1 MTSTKPIK
9 SGGTLKTSPTPSSLT
24 TTAPTSSS
32 ISTTTPTSSTSPASL
47 GANAVSYEANSVV
60 LLHYLKEQH
69 DRFLSEIEQLAAPL
83 RRSLALSSPSQIG
96 CRKCDRRAGLMDTT
110 PLPAILRMR
119 DHLTFIPPVQEED
132 HGFFCYDRLYTSHF
146 KYYPSGEQE
155 ARASARRVI
164 TRLNQGGGALALEA
178 SYKLV
183 KSFLSGH
190 STWLSSF
197 DLQAPKL
204 TYLATIAILSIHN
217 DTSGVR
223 LCLVP
228 TRVFTSLQGKPL
240 TYNDCVTDLPATF
253 PKPLKFA
260 LQDLFCY
267 GSLQADIQ
275 AMYNSVRYS
284 ADSARQTLTFCLRT
298 PEGRPTMSL
307 AHAQDPALHC
317 LKSSVLEWGLKDA
330 PHCAQ
335 QALAQCVPTYRKH
348 HPEEDAQPL
357 PHFLLNCVEDM
368 INFSVHMDDLNGA
381 ISFPMLDRYAKL
393 TNQESPVPD
402 CDCKTEDC
410 GRIISDGIWLHSC
423 PTATISDKLWE
434 DHQRFMLTTTQAFL
448 QHLGEVLCST
458 LSFCGFRLKF
468 LRSPQCDPKAFD
480 TVINLQQVTVP
491 SDEDIGVIR
500 PTAQELR
507 AAICKMKT
515 RSELHFIK
523 APDSLPES
531 VVHLSHR
538 YDGRSVALNI
548 THLVITCLIGKSRKK
563 SPELYSFK
571 DYQQWKDAARP
582 SFCKRSLFSL
592 LHANFCFTGRWL
604 CLYRMLM
611 KILIRTT
618 LIQQPNLTWDAPLE
632 EQVVAK
638 MELAIKLYFVL
649 TKEVLE
655 KPPDFNSYLS
665 VYFIYLFTDASA
677 QVMAQTFTI
686 LSLTNLH
693 GGKVVKAQHLKLTAS
708 AAHVAALSVPH
719 LELLSL
725 LRGVLGLQEVL
736 EALAGVG
743 IQVAPGH
750 RRAGVDSKVILAQVR
765 SPANN
770 FVKRTAHAV
779 ARIQLLLSELQMS
792 PFLEVGHQNPAHP
805 EVTFFPDLLTK
816 VSWSITLD
824 QLVNTYKRIMN
835 TNWMTKGH
843 PMNLPGWD
851 NKVAL
856 PSLTDADWMHI
867 GGVLEGELD
876 VFRKTIMSHPV
887 HTHGEVQHQ
896 ELIHSAATLIQRAAE
911 TDKELL
917 DDDVEPEPVPVP
929 GDDGPVYDMEEFLD
943 LDVIEE
949 ENTESTEMM
958 VEKEHPLDPVDV
970 TEDEATLA
978 TDDPSDVEMEK
989 HEEEPVADRADTED
1003 KQVHEQPLTTPGDT
1017 VTLNQLQ
1024 PASTSEWRTQLE
1036 QLQERFHSRGLGSRG
1051 VIPILTNVLQFGV
1064 KLRANSK
1071 LGLQGRAERQA
1082 ARSQQYQARLQ
1093 GSRHPK
1099 LPASCY
1105 KRTPFKDEHFMM
1117 SENVD
1122 LSSSS
1127 LGNFDSLWCGPPPH
1141 HEPTRQDLSARA
1153 FQHLLGLSHSTK
1165 WVKGFSHQSLQTHHS
1180 ESLHILRGRR
1190 QRDFKQPGM
1199 YEVRLRPVQ
1208 ENTILE
1214 RLLLWAAHRYS
1225 LGQGIHRAL
1234 NGLHCLNVYITQAE
1248 RKLTQISAECS
1259 SCCRRRAALGKTSD
1273 KMKVDRKG
1281 PTENLLLARRWL
1293 QGWTIVQS
1301 DVHGPIYV
1309 HFSPG
1314 TPARKQYIIC
1324 FLELPL
1330 KKLTSVLVASLSACD
1345 LLLALETYALQRGR
1359 ACDIFYSDYGA
1370 NYSRF
1375 HDQLSEL
1382 EPLDEEEESRK
1393 SVAWRD
1399 MLKAH
1404 YNKQKTSTS
1413 AIRFSQGRHEVL
1425 GPVEQCQY
1433 QIKRCLHSFNI
1444 HRREDPLTFQQWTF
1458 LLSCVAQVI
1467 ATRPLLIDHG
1477 RVYSPTTILRLLGE
1491 AGRGEGQHGL
1501 TFHTQGARNVTRDL
1515 NAKQEEIKKL
1525 RCDIA
1530 SVLLAHLVKKYF
1542 LDIQPRN
1549 LQLRKRGPESLCLGD
1564 IFLCPRLFKE
1574 TANVTASL
1582 LQLKQLGM
1590 SHNHGLFKRTSTH
1603 QGQRVGYVG
1612 RGFRE
1617 LYFIARGNRCT
1628 QLGDPNWQAEELP
1641 TFQLG
1646 TACPQL
1652 DNQLQGFDTFA
1663 EVETPDSATGSNSVT
1678 CANKGGAA
1686 GGEGEGGDEGAE
1698 RGEGGGAEGGEGGAR
1713 TGAKGEGREVEEE
1726 NEKTATAL
1734 PVVTRS
1740 GRTIR
1745 PPQRLQV

>member
-1 MTSTKPIK
+1 MTSTKSLK
-9 SGGTLKTSPTPSSLT
+9 SGGISKTNPSSSSLSS
-24 TTAPTSSS
+24 TAPTSSS
-32 ISTTTPTSSTSPASL
+32 LSSTAPTSSTSPASL
-47 GANAVSYEANSVV
+47 GANAISYEANSVV
-60 LLHYLKEQH
+60 LLHYLKDQH
-69 DRFLSEIEQLAAPL
+69 DRFLSEIEQLTAPL

-146 KYYPSGEQE
+146 KNYPSGEQE
-155 ARASARRVI
+155 AKASARRVV
-164 TRLNQGGGALALEA
+164 TRLNQGSGVLALEA
-178 SYKLV
+178 SYKMV

-190 STWLSSF
+190 STWLSPF

-204 TYLATIAILSIHN
+204 TYLAIIAILSIHN

-228 TRVFTSLQGKPL
+228 TRVLTSLQGKPL
-240 TYNDCVTDLPATF
+240 TYNDCVTELPATF

-298 PEGRPTMSL
+298 PEGRPTLSL
-307 AHAQDPALHC
+307 ALAQNHDLHC

-335 QALAQCVPTYRKH
+335 QALAQCVPTYRRH
-348 HPEEDAQPL
+348 HPAEDTQPL
-357 PHFLLNCVEDM
+357 THFLLNCVEDM
-368 INFSVHMDDLNGA
+368 INTSVHMDDLNGA
-381 ISFPMLDRYAKL
+381 ISFPLLACYSKL
-393 TNQESPVPD
+393 TNHETPLPACNCS
-402 CDCKTEDC
+402 TEEC
-410 GRIISDGIWLHSC
+410 SRNINDGIRLHSC
-423 PTATISDKLWE
+423 PTAIISDQLWE
-434 DHQRFMLTTTQAFL
+434 DHQRFIQTTTHEFL
-448 QHLGEVLCST
+448 QHLGAVLCRT

-468 LRSPQCDPKAFD
+468 LRSPQCDPQAFD
-480 TVINLQQVTVP
+480 TLINLQQVTVP
-491 SDEDIGVIR
+491 SDENIGVVR

-507 AAICKMKT
+507 EAICKMKT
-515 RSELHFIK
+515 KSELHFVK
-523 APDSLPES
+523 EPERLPGS

-538 YDGRSVALNI
+538 YDGQSVALNI

-563 SPELYSFK
+563 SPELYSFN
-571 DYQQWKDAARP
+571 DYQRWKDATQP
-582 SFCKRSLFSL
+582 NFCKRSLFSL

-611 KILIRTT
+611 KILIRNT
-618 LIQQPNLTWDAPLE
+618 LIQQPNLTWDEPLE
-632 EQVVAK
+632 EQVITK
-638 MELAIKLYFVL
+638 MELAIQLYFVL

-677 QVMAQTFTI
+677 QILSQTITI
-686 LSLTNLH
+686 LSLTNLQ
-693 GGKVVKAQHLKLTAS
+693 GGRVVKAQHLKLTAT

-736 EALAGVG
+736 EALDGVG

-779 ARIQLLLSELQMS
+779 ARIQLLLSDLQMS
-792 PFLEVGHQNPAHP
+792 PFFEVGHQNPAHP
-805 EVTFFPDLLTK
+805 DVTFFPDLLTK
-816 VSWSITLD
+816 VSWSTTLG
-824 QLVNTYKRIMN
+824 QLVTTYKRIMN
-835 TNWMTKGH
+835 LNWMTKCH
-843 PMNLPGWD
+843 PLDLPGWD

-867 GGVLEGELD
+867 GGVLEGEID

-887 HTHGEVQHQ
+887 HTHGDLKQH
-896 ELIHSAATLIQRAAE
+896 ELIHSAATLIQRSAE
-911 TDKELL
+911 SEEELV
-917 DDDVEPEPVPVP
+917 DDEVENDPVAFE
-929 GDDGPVYDMEEFLD
+929 DGPVYDMEEFLD
-943 LDVIEE
+943 FDAPEE
-949 ENTESTEMM
+949 ENTEVVE
-958 VEKEHPLDPVDV
+958 EKEPQLTPVAV
-970 TEDEATLA
+970 TDDEATRA
-978 TDDPSDVEMEK
+978 TDDTAEVEVQKQEGELVAGQADSPEK
-989 HEEEPVADRADTED
+989 DRQAHEKPLSPPEDNQKDEP
-1003 KQVHEQPLTTPGDT
+1003 

-1024 PASTSEWRTQLE
+1024 PCSNSEWREQME
-1036 QLQERFHSRGLGSRG
+1036 QLQKRFHSRGLGSRG
-1051 VIPILTNVLQFGV
+1051 VVQILTKVLQFGV
-1064 KLRANSK
+1064 RLKALAK
-1071 LGLQGRAERQA
+1071 LGSQGRADRQA
-1082 ARSQQYQARLQ
+1082 ARKQQHQAWMRDMHNLKGTQ
-1093 GSRHPK
+1093 TH
-1099 LPASCY
+1099 
-1105 KRTPFKDEHFMM
+1105 FKDEHFLM
-1117 SENVD
+1117 SEHVD
-1122 LSSSS
+1122 FASSS

-1141 HEPTRQDLSARA
+1141 QEPTLQDLSARA
-1153 FQHLLGLSHSTK
+1153 FQHLLSLSHSTK
-1165 WVKGFSHQSLQTHHS
+1165 WVRGFSHQSLRMHHS
-1180 ESLHILRGRR
+1180 ELLHILRGRR

-1208 ENTILE
+1208 ENTALE

-1234 NGLHCLNVYITQAE
+1234 NGLNYLNVYLTQAE
-1248 RKLTQISAECS
+1248 KKLTKISAECS

-1273 KMKVDRKG
+1273 KIKVDRKG

-1301 DVHGPIYV
+1301 DLHGPIYL

-1314 TPARKQYIIC
+1314 SPARKQYVIC

-1345 LLLALETYALQRGR
+1345 LLLALETYALQRGQ

-1375 HDQLSEL
+1375 HDQFSEL
-1382 EPLDEEEESRK
+1382 EPLDEAEESRK
-1393 SVAWRD
+1393 SVAWRN

-1404 YNKQKTSTS
+1404 YNKEKTSTS

-1433 QIKRCLHSFNI
+1433 QIKRCLHAFNI
-1444 HRREDPLTFQQWTF
+1444 HRREEPLTFQQWTF
-1458 LLSCVAQVI
+1458 LLNCVAQII
-1467 ATRPLLIDHG
+1467 ATRPLLIDQG
-1477 RVYSPTTILRLLGE
+1477 RIYSPTTILRLLGE

-1501 TFHTQGARNVTRDL
+1501 TFHTQGARDVTRDL
-1515 NAKQEEIKKL
+1515 EAKQEEIKKL

-1530 SVLLAHLVKKYF
+1530 DVLLAHLVKKYF
-1542 LDIQPRN
+1542 LDIQPRM
-1549 LQLRKRGPESLCLGD
+1549 LQLRTRGTESLCLGD
-1564 IFLCPRLFKE
+1564 IFLCPRIFKE

-1582 LQLKQLGM
+1582 LQLKQRGA
-1590 SHNHGLFKRTSTH
+1590 SHNHGLFKRTATH
-1603 QGQRVGYVG
+1603 QGQRVNYVG

-1617 LYFIARGNRCT
+1617 LYFIAKGNCCSH
-1628 QLGDPNWQAEELP
+1628 LGDPNWRAEELP

-1646 TACPQL
+1646 TACPQV

-1663 EVETPDSATGSNSVT
+1663 EAETPDSATGSNSAKCEKRGGNGGT
-1678 CANKGGAA
+1678 TDRSLRRGKG
-1686 GGEGEGGDEGAE
+1686 E
-1698 RGEGGGAEGGEGGAR
+1698 RGPR
-1713 TGAKGEGREVEEE
+1713 TGARGGGEVAAE
-1726 NEKTATAL
+1726 TAPVV

-1740 GRTIR
+1740 GRTVR
-1745 PPQRLQV
+1745 PPPRLQV

>member
-1 MTSTKPIK
+1 MR
-9 SGGTLKTSPTPSSLT
+9 
-24 TTAPTSSS
+24 
-32 ISTTTPTSSTSPASL
+32 
-47 GANAVSYEANSVV
+47 AVSYEANSVV

-83 RRSLALSSPSQIG
+83 RRSLPLSSPSQIG
-96 CRKCDRRAGLMDTT
+96 CRKCDKRAGLMDTT

-119 DHLTFIPPVQEED
+119 DHLTFVPPIQDGD

-146 KYYPSGEQE
+146 KYYPSGEQD
-155 ARASARRVI
+155 ARASAKRVI
-164 TRLNQGGGALALEA
+164 TRLNQCGGALALEA
-178 SYKLV
+178 SYKVV

-197 DLQAPKL
+197 DLQEPKL

-228 TRVFTSLQGKPL
+228 TRVLTSLKGKPIS
-240 TYNDCVTDLPATF
+240 YNDCVTELPATF

-284 ADSARQTLTFCLRT
+284 AASARQTLTFCLRT

-307 AHAQDPALHC
+307 AHAQDHVLHC

-335 QALAQCVPTYRKH
+335 QALAQCVPTYRRH
-348 HPEEDAQPL
+348 HQAEDDQPL

-368 INFSVHMDDLNGA
+368 ITTSIHMDDLNGA
-381 ISFPMLDRYAKL
+381 VSFPMLDRYSQL
-393 TNQESPVPD
+393 TNKEIPLPD
-402 CDCKTEDC
+402 CNCKAKDCSRNMT
-410 GRIISDGIWLHSC
+410 DGICLHSC
-423 PTATISDKLWE
+423 PTATISRRLWE
-434 DHQRFMLTTTQAFL
+434 DHQKFIQTTTQEFL
-448 QHLGEVLCST
+448 QHLGTVLCRT

-480 TVINLQQVTVP
+480 DLINKQKVTVP
-491 SDEDIGVIR
+491 SDDDIGVVR

-507 AAICKMKT
+507 EAICKLKT
-515 RSELHFIK
+515 QSELHFVK
-523 APDSLPES
+523 EPDCLPGS

-538 YDGRSVALNI
+538 YDGHSVALNI
-548 THLVITCLIGKSRKK
+548 THLVITCLLGKSKKK

-571 DYQQWKDAARP
+571 DYQRWKDETKP
-582 SFCKRSLFSL
+582 IFCKRSLFSL

-611 KILIRTT
+611 KILIRHT
-618 LIQQPNLTWDAPLE
+618 LIQQPHLTWDEPIE
-632 EQVVAK
+632 EQVVTK

-649 TKEVLE
+649 TKEVVE

-677 QVMAQTFTI
+677 QVMAQTVTI
-686 LSLTNLH
+686 LSLTNLQ
-693 GGKVVKAQHLKLTAS
+693 GGRVIKAQHLKLTAS

-725 LRGVLGLQEVL
+725 LRGVLSLQEVL
-736 EALAGVG
+736 EALEGVG
-743 IQVAPGH
+743 IQVAPCH

-770 FVKRTAHAV
+770 FVKRTSHAV

-792 PFLEVGHQNPAHP
+792 PFTEVGHQNPSHP
-805 EVTFFPDLLTK
+805 DVTFFPDLLTK
-816 VSWSITLD
+816 VNWSITLD
-824 QLVNTYKRIMN
+824 QLINTYKRIMN
-835 TNWMTKGH
+835 IQWMTKCH
-843 PMNLPGWD
+843 PMDVPGWD

-856 PSLTDADWMHI
+856 PSLTDSEWMHI

-876 VFRKTIMSHPV
+876 VFRKTIMAHPV
-887 HTHGEVQHQ
+887 HTKGDVQQQ
-896 ELIHSAATLIQRAAE
+896 ELIHSAATLIQKAADSE
-911 TDKELL
+911 DEFLG
-917 DDDVEPEPVPVP
+917 DDVETGTVA
-929 GDDGPVYDMEEFLD
+929 GGDGPVYDMEEFFD
-943 LDVIEE
+943 HDVPEE
-949 ENTESTEMM
+949 ESTEVMA
-958 VEKEHPLDPVDV
+958 EQAHQIPPVDV
-970 TEDEATLA
+970 LETETTKVTEEEATLA
-978 TDDPSDVEMEK
+978 IGGPSDVEVGK
-989 HEEEPVADRADTED
+989 HEGEPVAGLVETHQED
-1003 KQVHEQPLTTPGDT
+1003 NQGPDNPLTTPGEKEKDET
-1017 VTLNQLQ
+1017 VPPNHLQ
-1024 PASTSEWRTQLE
+1024 PSSPSGWRTQME
-1036 QLQERFHSRGLGSRG
+1036 HLQERFHSRGLGSRG
-1051 VIPILTNVLQFGV
+1051 VVQILTNVLQFV
-1064 KLRANSK
+1064 VRLRVYSK
-1071 LGLQGRAERQA
+1071 LGSKGRAERQA
-1082 ARSQQYQARLQ
+1082 ARTQQYQAWLRDMHNLR
-1093 GSRHPK
+1093 GSK
-1099 LPASCY
+1099 
-1105 KRTPFKDEHFMM
+1105 TPFKDEHFML
-1117 SENVD
+1117 SEHVEF
-1122 LSSSS
+1122 SSSS
-1127 LGNFDSLWCGPPPH
+1127 LGNFDSLWCGTPNH
-1141 HEPTRQDLSARA
+1141 NEPTREELSARA

-1165 WVKGFSHQSLQTHHS
+1165 VVKGFSHQRLQTHHS
-1180 ESLHILRGRR
+1180 RPLHILRGRR

-1208 ENTILE
+1208 EHTALE
-1214 RLLLWAAHRYS
+1214 SLILWAAHRYS

-1234 NGLHCLNVYITQAE
+1234 TGLNFLNVYITQAE
-1248 RKLTQISAECS
+1248 KKLTKISAECP
-1259 SCCRRRAALGKTSD
+1259 SCCRRRAALGRTSD
-1273 KMKVDRKG
+1273 KIKVDRKG
-1281 PTENLLLARRWL
+1281 PTENILLARRWL

-1301 DVHGPIYV
+1301 DLHGPIYV

-1330 KKLTSVLVASLSACD
+1330 KQLTSVLVASLSACD

-1404 YNKQKTSTS
+1404 YNKEKTSTS
-1413 AIRFSQGRHEVL
+1413 TIRFSQGRHEVL

-1444 HRREDPLTFQQWTF
+1444 HRSENPLTFQQWTF

-1467 ATRPLLIDHG
+1467 ATRPLLIDNG

-1501 TFHTQGARNVTRDL
+1501 TFHTQGARDVTRDL
-1515 NAKQEEIKKL
+1515 QAKQEEIKKL

-1530 SVLLAHLVKKYF
+1530 EVLLAHLVKKYF

-1549 LQLRKRGPESLCLGD
+1549 LQLRTKGTESLCLGD
-1564 IFLCPRLFKE
+1564 IFLCPRIFKE
-1574 TANVTASL
+1574 TANVTSSL
-1582 LQLKQLGM
+1582 LQLKQLGT

-1603 QGQRVGYVG
+1603 QGQRVSYVG

-1617 LYFIARGNRCT
+1617 LYFIAKGNSCSH
-1628 QLGDPNWQAEELP
+1628 LGDPTWRAEELP

-1646 TACPQL
+1646 LACPQVE
-1652 DNQLQGFDTFA
+1652 NQLQGFDTFA
-1663 EVETPDSATGSNSVT
+1663 EVEQTDPAIGSNDVQCSRR
-1678 CANKGGAA
+1678 
-1686 GGEGEGGDEGAE
+1686 GGEKKRSARRGKGEVGTN
-1698 RGEGGGAEGGEGGAR
+1698 R
-1713 TGAKGEGREVEEE
+1713 GAKGGGVRGEVEDEKEE
-1726 NEKTATAL
+1726 DAPAL
-1734 PVVTRS
+1734 PVITRA

-1745 PPQRLQV
+1745 PPKRFQV